1 MFIRGFTT
9 HTLPTLYRNAE
20 GGESGGEGSQTPPEA
35 SDGDK
40 TPGSAPSGQDDVTK
54 LIEKAVADAVAGLKR
69 KNEEVIGDN
78 KKLKDQLASLKA
90 KPSLSDEEYTEFKT
104 LKERMER
111 DELLKALAEGK
122 SEEVIDKVTRKT
134 KIDYEAKLAAEA
146 EATTKA
152 REDALSSRR
161 LLEQTLVNMEITKAA
176 ASTVK
181 PPYQDL
187 VTRLLADRVKLVDG
201 AVRVVDADGNIEMG
215 ANGSKPLAVSDL
227 LETLRGT
234 YADLFVVSSG
244 GGAAGSGKR
253 PAGTSSKIS
262 VEAAGEMS
270 FEDYARLR
278 NEGKIG

>member
-20 GGESGGEGSQTPPEA
+20 GGASGGEGTTTPPEA

-40 TPGSAPSGQDDVTK
+40 TPGSAPSGQEDVTK

-78 KKLKDQLASLKA
+78 KKLKDQLAQLKT

-215 ANGSKPLAVSDL
+215 ANGNKPLAVSDL

-234 YADLFVVSSG
+234 YADLFIVSSG

-253 PAGTSSKIS
+253 PTGTSSKVS

-278 NEGKIG
+278 NEGRIG